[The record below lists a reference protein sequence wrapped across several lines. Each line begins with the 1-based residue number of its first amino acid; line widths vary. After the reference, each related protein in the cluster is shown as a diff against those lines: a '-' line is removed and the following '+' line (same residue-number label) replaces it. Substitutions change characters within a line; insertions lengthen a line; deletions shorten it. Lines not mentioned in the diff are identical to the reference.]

1 MQQRSIAYGKHYHDT
16 SMYIP
21 RVHNFSNSSKLAV
34 KQLGN
39 ERIYPSKY
47 GNFIYKPSVDPSKI
61 FKLVCYYTSPE
72 SVSEPAT
79 LYPKNI
85 DPQLCMAICFSI
97 LEYMKKKLRAE
108 FTLQARI

>member
-1 MQQRSIAYGKHYHDT
+1 MQQRSIAYAKHYHDT

-21 RVHNFSNSSKLAV
+21 RIHNISNSSKLAV

-47 GNFIYKPSVDPSKI
+47 GNFIYKPSVEPAKT
-61 FKLVCYYTSPE
+61 FKLVCYYTSPN
-72 SVSEPAT
+72 SLAEPAA

-85 DPQLCMAICFSI
+85 DPQLCTASIYYIATICENFMRLI
-97 LEYMKKKLRAE
+97 
-108 FTLQARI
+108 

>member
-1 MQQRSIAYGKHYHDT
+1 MQQRSIAYAKHYHDT

-21 RVHNFSNSSKLAV
+21 RVHNISNSSKLAV

-47 GNFIYKPSVDPSKI
+47 GNFIYKPSVEPSKI
-61 FKLVCYYTSPE
+61 FKLVCYYTSPNTL
-72 SVSEPAT
+72 SEPST

-85 DPQLCMAICFSI
+85 DPTLCMVNNQNDEANN
-97 LEYMKKKLRAE
+97 
-108 FTLQARI
+108 